1 MEACPFTHRKLQLSY
16 SSSSITA
23 LLLILTWI
31 YIFTNN
37 TEAALSLLN
46 VVQDFISALQLQKPQ
61 QHAHLIAAFKAVSS
75 TRRYSIHWAPNKT
88 SLRET
93 IKHFHEGHPLTPPW
107 IVKEPASLCRSQWTR
122 HRVNLQ
128 QPPGGSYQ
136 LLLNQR
142 HAPTAA
148 RCDQVLFLQ
157 ASRFFRLSSPLT
169 KDFTYLPLLILCT
182 SLLAVQLQS
191 HRHTVTVQRQHLV
204 LSETFTAFL
213 LGHLRAMR
221 GSQHQHS
228 AFACRA
234 GVPAARFPSQ
244 RCPLPAL
251 LPPSRARRTLRA
263 VPRGPL
269 RKETIVALRFCTLR
283 NKLLPV
289 VTAPRWTGK
298 CFTFICTEDGSWP
311 PPVSCNKQQSRRDA
325 FSYTAPCEGVMSW
338 LLT

>member
-1 MEACPFTHRKLQLSY
+1 M
-16 SSSSITA
+16 
-23 LLLILTWI
+23 
-31 YIFTNN
+31 
-37 TEAALSLLN
+37 
-46 VVQDFISALQLQKPQ
+46 
-61 QHAHLIAAFKAVSS
+61 
-75 TRRYSIHWAPNKT
+75 
-88 SLRET
+88 
-93 IKHFHEGHPLTPPW
+93 
-107 IVKEPASLCRSQWTR
+107 KEPASLCRSQWAR
-122 HRVNLQ
+122 HRVN
-128 QPPGGSYQ
+128 PPPA
-136 LLLNQR
+136 
-142 HAPTAA
+142 APRRELSAAAEPAA
-148 RCDQVLFLQ
+148 RSDRSTLRTSVIL
-157 ASRFFRLSSPLT
+157 ASFFRLSSPLT
-169 KDFTYLPLLILCT
+169 KDFTYFPLLILCT

-191 HRHTVTVQRQHLV
+191 HRHRVTVQRQHLV

-213 LGHLRAMR
+213 LGHLRATP

-269 RKETIVALRFCTLR
+269 RKEAIVALRFCTLR

-325 FSYTAPCEGVMSW
+325 LSYTAPCEGVMSW